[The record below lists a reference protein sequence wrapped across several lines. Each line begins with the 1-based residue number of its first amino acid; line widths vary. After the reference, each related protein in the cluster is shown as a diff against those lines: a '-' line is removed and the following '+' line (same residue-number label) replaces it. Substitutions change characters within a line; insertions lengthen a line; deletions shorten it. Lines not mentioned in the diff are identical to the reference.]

1 MLEKIAEII
10 CEYVYIDPAEITEQ
24 ANLRTDIGL
33 SSLDL
38 MSVASDMENTFG
50 VKISERAIL
59 TAKTVKDRLRGLI
72 NKCDIK
78 RKLQSMDKTVNC
90 SFVICCLTQIFIAT
104 SYARHTTERRLPIAR
119 QSPTRWTLPDF
130 SASGAGI

>member
-59 TAKTVKDRLRGLI
+59 TAKTVTDLI
-72 NKCDIK
+72 AC
-78 RKLQSMDKTVNC
+78 V
-90 SFVICCLTQIFIAT
+90 
-104 SYARHTTERRLPIAR
+104 
-119 QSPTRWTLPDF
+119 
-130 SASGAGI
+130 G

>member
-1 MLEKIAEII
+1 MLEKIAAII

-50 VKISERAIL
+50 VKISERVIL
-59 TAKTVKDRLRGLI
+59 TAKTVRDLI
-72 NKCDIK
+72 AC
-78 RKLQSMDKTVNC
+78 V
-90 SFVICCLTQIFIAT
+90 
-104 SYARHTTERRLPIAR
+104 
-119 QSPTRWTLPDF
+119 
-130 SASGAGI
+130 G

>member
-50 VKISERAIL
+50 VKITEGAIL
-59 TAKTVKDRLRGLI
+59 TAKTVKDLI
-72 NKCDIK
+72 AC
-78 RKLQSMDKTVNC
+78 V
-90 SFVICCLTQIFIAT
+90 
-104 SYARHTTERRLPIAR
+104 
-119 QSPTRWTLPDF
+119 
-130 SASGAGI
+130 G

>member
-38 MSVASDMENTFG
+38 MSVASDLESTFG
-50 VKISERAIL
+50 VKIPERAIL
-59 TAKTVKDRLRGLI
+59 TSKTVKDL
-72 NKCDIK
+72 
-78 RKLQSMDKTVNC
+78 MNC
-90 SFVICCLTQIFIAT
+90 V
-104 SYARHTTERRLPIAR
+104 PK
-119 QSPTRWTLPDF
+119 
-130 SASGAGI
+130 

>member
-50 VKISERAIL
+50 VKIPERSIL
-59 TAKTVKDRLRGLI
+59 TAKTVKDLI
-72 NKCDIK
+72 AC
-78 RKLQSMDKTVNC
+78 V
-90 SFVICCLTQIFIAT
+90 
-104 SYARHTTERRLPIAR
+104 
-119 QSPTRWTLPDF
+119 
-130 SASGAGI
+130 G

>member
-1 MLEKIAEII
+1 MLEKIAGII

-50 VKISERAIL
+50 VKIPERVIL
-59 TAKTVKDRLRGLI
+59 TAKTVKDLI
-72 NKCDIK
+72 AC
-78 RKLQSMDKTVNC
+78 V
-90 SFVICCLTQIFIAT
+90 
-104 SYARHTTERRLPIAR
+104 
-119 QSPTRWTLPDF
+119 
-130 SASGAGI
+130 G

>member
-24 ANLRTDIGL
+24 ANLGL

-50 VKISERAIL
+50 VKIPERAIL
-59 TAKTVKDRLRGLI
+59 TAKTVKDLI
-72 NKCDIK
+72 AC
-78 RKLQSMDKTVNC
+78 V
-90 SFVICCLTQIFIAT
+90 
-104 SYARHTTERRLPIAR
+104 
-119 QSPTRWTLPDF
+119 
-130 SASGAGI
+130 G

>member
-38 MSVASDMENTFG
+38 MSVSSDMENTFG
-50 VKISERAIL
+50 VKIPERAIL
-59 TAKTVKDRLRGLI
+59 TAKTVKDLI
-72 NKCDIK
+72 TC
-78 RKLQSMDKTVNC
+78 V
-90 SFVICCLTQIFIAT
+90 
-104 SYARHTTERRLPIAR
+104 
-119 QSPTRWTLPDF
+119 
-130 SASGAGI
+130 G

>member
-59 TAKTVKDRLRGLI
+59 TAKTVGDLI
-72 NKCDIK
+72 AC
-78 RKLQSMDKTVNC
+78 V
-90 SFVICCLTQIFIAT
+90 
-104 SYARHTTERRLPIAR
+104 
-119 QSPTRWTLPDF
+119 
-130 SASGAGI
+130 G

>member
-59 TAKTVKDRLRGLI
+59 TAKTVRIL
-72 NKCDIK
+72 
-78 RKLQSMDKTVNC
+78 SPAWADK
-90 SFVICCLTQIFIAT
+90 QM
-104 SYARHTTERRLPIAR
+104 
-119 QSPTRWTLPDF
+119 
-130 SASGAGI
+130 

>member
-1 MLEKIAEII
+1 MLEKIAAII

-50 VKISERAIL
+50 VKIPERSIL
-59 TAKTVKDRLRGLI
+59 TAKTVRDLI
-72 NKCDIK
+72 AC
-78 RKLQSMDKTVNC
+78 V
-90 SFVICCLTQIFIAT
+90 
-104 SYARHTTERRLPIAR
+104 
-119 QSPTRWTLPDF
+119 
-130 SASGAGI
+130 G

>member
-59 TAKTVKDRLRGLI
+59 TAKTVEDLI
-72 NKCDIK
+72 AC
-78 RKLQSMDKTVNC
+78 V
-90 SFVICCLTQIFIAT
+90 
-104 SYARHTTERRLPIAR
+104 
-119 QSPTRWTLPDF
+119 
-130 SASGAGI
+130 G

>member
-1 MLEKIAEII
+1 MLEKIAAII

-59 TAKTVKDRLRGLI
+59 TTKTVKDLI
-72 NKCDIK
+72 AC
-78 RKLQSMDKTVNC
+78 V
-90 SFVICCLTQIFIAT
+90 
-104 SYARHTTERRLPIAR
+104 
-119 QSPTRWTLPDF
+119 
-130 SASGAGI
+130 G

>member
-38 MSVASDMENTFG
+38 MSVASERENTFG

-59 TAKTVKDRLRGLI
+59 TAKTVKDLI
-72 NKCDIK
+72 AC
-78 RKLQSMDKTVNC
+78 V
-90 SFVICCLTQIFIAT
+90 
-104 SYARHTTERRLPIAR
+104 
-119 QSPTRWTLPDF
+119 
-130 SASGAGI
+130 G

>member
-1 MLEKIAEII
+1 MLEKIAAII

-50 VKISERAIL
+50 MKISERAIL
-59 TAKTVKDRLRGLI
+59 TAKTVKDLI
-72 NKCDIK
+72 AC
-78 RKLQSMDKTVNC
+78 V
-90 SFVICCLTQIFIAT
+90 
-104 SYARHTTERRLPIAR
+104 
-119 QSPTRWTLPDF
+119 
-130 SASGAGI
+130 G

>member
-1 MLEKIAEII
+1 MLEKIAAII

-38 MSVASDMENTFG
+38 MSVAPEMENTFG

-59 TAKTVKDRLRGLI
+59 TAKTVKDLI
-72 NKCDIK
+72 AC
-78 RKLQSMDKTVNC
+78 V
-90 SFVICCLTQIFIAT
+90 
-104 SYARHTTERRLPIAR
+104 
-119 QSPTRWTLPDF
+119 
-130 SASGAGI
+130 G

>member
-38 MSVASDMENTFG
+38 SVASVMENTFG
-50 VKISERAIL
+50 VKIPERAIL
-59 TAKTVKDRLRGLI
+59 TAKTVRDLI
-72 NKCDIK
+72 AC
-78 RKLQSMDKTVNC
+78 V
-90 SFVICCLTQIFIAT
+90 
-104 SYARHTTERRLPIAR
+104 
-119 QSPTRWTLPDF
+119 
-130 SASGAGI
+130 G

>member
-50 VKISERAIL
+50 VKLSERAIL
-59 TAKTVKDRLRGLI
+59 TAKTVKDLI
-72 NKCDIK
+72 AC
-78 RKLQSMDKTVNC
+78 V
-90 SFVICCLTQIFIAT
+90 
-104 SYARHTTERRLPIAR
+104 
-119 QSPTRWTLPDF
+119 
-130 SASGAGI
+130 G

>member
-1 MLEKIAEII
+1 MLEKIAAII

-38 MSVASDMENTFG
+38 MSVASDMEHTFG

-59 TAKTVKDRLRGLI
+59 TAKTVRDLI
-72 NKCDIK
+72 DC
-78 RKLQSMDKTVNC
+78 V
-90 SFVICCLTQIFIAT
+90 
-104 SYARHTTERRLPIAR
+104 
-119 QSPTRWTLPDF
+119 
-130 SASGAGI
+130 G

>member
-1 MLEKIAEII
+1 MLEKIAGII

-38 MSVASDMENTFG
+38 MSVASDMDNTFG

-59 TAKTVKDRLRGLI
+59 TAKTVKDLI
-72 NKCDIK
+72 AC
-78 RKLQSMDKTVNC
+78 V
-90 SFVICCLTQIFIAT
+90 
-104 SYARHTTERRLPIAR
+104 
-119 QSPTRWTLPDF
+119 
-130 SASGAGI
+130 G

>member
-50 VKISERAIL
+50 VKIPERAIL
-59 TAKTVKDRLRGLI
+59 TAKTVKD
-72 NKCDIK
+72 
-78 RKLQSMDKTVNC
+78 T
-90 SFVICCLTQIFIAT
+90 AT
-104 SYARHTTERRLPIAR
+104 TDETAETAADTKEA
-119 QSPTRWTLPDF
+119 Q
-130 SASGAGI
+130 A

>member
-38 MSVASDMENTFG
+38 MRVASAMENNLG
-50 VKISERAIL
+50 VKITARAIL
-59 TAKTVKDRLRGLI
+59 TAKTVKDLI
-72 NKCDIK
+72 AC
-78 RKLQSMDKTVNC
+78 V
-90 SFVICCLTQIFIAT
+90 
-104 SYARHTTERRLPIAR
+104 
-119 QSPTRWTLPDF
+119 
-130 SASGAGI
+130 G

>member
-38 MSVASDMENTFG
+38 MSVASDMENTFE

-59 TAKTVKDRLRGLI
+59 TAKTVKDLI
-72 NKCDIK
+72 AC
-78 RKLQSMDKTVNC
+78 V
-90 SFVICCLTQIFIAT
+90 
-104 SYARHTTERRLPIAR
+104 
-119 QSPTRWTLPDF
+119 
-130 SASGAGI
+130 G

>member
-38 MSVASDMENTFG
+38 MSVASDLESTFG
-50 VKISERAIL
+50 VKIPERAIL
-59 TAKTVKDRLRGLI
+59 TSKTVKDL
-72 NKCDIK
+72 
-78 RKLQSMDKTVNC
+78 MNC
-90 SFVICCLTQIFIAT
+90 VAK
-104 SYARHTTERRLPIAR
+104 
-119 QSPTRWTLPDF
+119 
-130 SASGAGI
+130 

>member
-10 CEYVYIDPAEITEQ
+10 CEYVYIDPAEIPEQ

-59 TAKTVKDRLRGLI
+59 TAKTVKDLI
-72 NKCDIK
+72 AC
-78 RKLQSMDKTVNC
+78 V
-90 SFVICCLTQIFIAT
+90 
-104 SYARHTTERRLPIAR
+104 
-119 QSPTRWTLPDF
+119 
-130 SASGAGI
+130 G

>member
-59 TAKTVKDRLRGLI
+59 TTKTVKDLI
-72 NKCDIK
+72 AC
-78 RKLQSMDKTVNC
+78 V
-90 SFVICCLTQIFIAT
+90 
-104 SYARHTTERRLPIAR
+104 
-119 QSPTRWTLPDF
+119 
-130 SASGAGI
+130 G